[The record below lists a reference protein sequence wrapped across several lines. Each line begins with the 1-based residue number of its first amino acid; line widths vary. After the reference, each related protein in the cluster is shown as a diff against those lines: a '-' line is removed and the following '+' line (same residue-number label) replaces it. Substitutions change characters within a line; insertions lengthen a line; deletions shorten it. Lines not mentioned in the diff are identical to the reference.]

1 MSVAILSAGSR
12 TRRFSKRLT
21 QVLVTLFG
29 LLILTFFIGRV
40 MPVDP
45 VLAIVGPDADHSTYQ
60 QVYQQLGFDKSL
72 LTQFGIYLNNLLH
85 GDFGNAL
92 LTGKPVL
99 DDILRVFPAT
109 LELATMAIIV
119 GAGLGIPLGVL
130 AAARRNSISDYV
142 VRIISLAGYST
153 PIFWVGM
160 MGLLLF
166 YAWLGWVGGA
176 GRLDLGLD
184 GIVPR
189 RTGLMT
195 VDALLAGNSAV
206 FWNAINHLVLPA
218 SLLGFHSLAY
228 ISRMTRSFMLAQLSQ
243 EFIITARVK
252 GLTERQV
259 IWNHAFRNI
268 LVQLLTVVALAY
280 GSLLEGAVLIETV
293 FSWPGFGSYLTG
305 SLLLGDMNAVMGCVL
320 LVGMIFVMLNLL
332 SDMLYQLFDPFLW
345 IRRWGPGSLKA
356 ASVSNALSPVRQVS
370 SARWR
375 VTRLPPLV
383 AGLSCCC

>member
-1 MSVAILSAGSR
+1 MSVAILAPGSR
-12 TRRFSKRLT
+12 ARRFSNRLG
-21 QVLVTLFG
+21 QVLITLFG
-29 LLILTFFIGRV
+29 LLLLTFFIGRV

-45 VLAIVGPDADHSTYQ
+45 VLAIVGPDADQSTYQ

-72 LTQFGIYLNNLLH
+72 LTQFGIYFNNLLH
-85 GDFGNAL
+85 GDLGNAL
-92 LTGKPVL
+92 LTGKPVT

-130 AAARRNSISDYV
+130 AAARRNSLSDYV

-176 GRLDLGLD
+176 GRLDMGLE
-184 GIVPR
+184 GLVPR
-189 RTGLMT
+189 RTGLFT
-195 VDALLAGNSAV
+195 IDALLAGNWEV

-218 SLLGFHSLAY
+218 SLLGL
-228 ISRMTRSFMLAQLSQ
+228 SRS

-320 LVGMIFVMLNLL
+320 LVGVIFVMLNLL
-332 SDMLYQLFDPFLW
+332 SDMLYQLFDP
-345 IRRWGPGSLKA
+345 RTKS
-356 ASVSNALSPVRQVS
+356 
-370 SARWR
+370 
-375 VTRLPPLV
+375 
-383 AGLSCCC
+383 

>member
-1 MSVAILSAGSR
+1 VW
-12 TRRFSKRLT
+12 
-21 QVLVTLFG
+21 
-29 LLILTFFIGRV
+29 
-40 MPVDP
+40 
-45 VLAIVGPDADHSTYQ
+45 
-60 QVYQQLGFDKSL
+60 
-72 LTQFGIYLNNLLH
+72 
-85 GDFGNAL
+85 
-92 LTGKPVL
+92 
-99 DDILRVFPAT
+99 
-109 LELATMAIIV
+109 
-119 GAGLGIPLGVL
+119 
-130 AAARRNSISDYV
+130 AAARRNSVVDYA

-176 GRLDLGLD
+176 GRIDLGLD

-189 RTGLMT
+189 RTGLLL
-195 VDALLAGNSAV
+195 VDAVLAGNSAV
-206 FWNAINHLVLPA
+206 FFNALNHLILPA
-218 SLLGFHSLAY
+218 SLLGFHSMAY

-320 LVGMIFVMLNLL
+320 VVGVIFVLLNLL
-332 SDMLYQLFDPFLW
+332 SDMLYQLFDP
-345 IRRWGPGSLKA
+345 RTKS
-356 ASVSNALSPVRQVS
+356 
-370 SARWR
+370 
-375 VTRLPPLV
+375 
-383 AGLSCCC
+383 